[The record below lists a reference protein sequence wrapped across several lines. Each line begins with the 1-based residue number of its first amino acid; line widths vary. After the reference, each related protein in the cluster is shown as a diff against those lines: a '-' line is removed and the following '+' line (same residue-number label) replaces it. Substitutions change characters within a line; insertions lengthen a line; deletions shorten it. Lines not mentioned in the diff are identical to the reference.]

1 MKTRKDIEVLKANW
15 LRDPCWDVEGTE
27 GFEAHHDELLA
38 FRHGTEARWQAAKAA
53 REAAID
59 AEADRLGMHGL
70 LRLVRQLEE
79 TQRRQA
85 EAIVHLTEG
94 RPRAA
99 WCALT
104 GREDG

>member
-1 MKTRKDIEVLKANW
+1 MKTRKEIEALKTNW

-38 FRHGTEARWQAAKAA
+38 FRET
-53 REAAID
+53 AID
-59 AEADRLGMHGL
+59 AEADQLRVHGL

-85 EAIVHLTEG
+85 DAIVHLTED

-99 WCALT
+99 WCALS